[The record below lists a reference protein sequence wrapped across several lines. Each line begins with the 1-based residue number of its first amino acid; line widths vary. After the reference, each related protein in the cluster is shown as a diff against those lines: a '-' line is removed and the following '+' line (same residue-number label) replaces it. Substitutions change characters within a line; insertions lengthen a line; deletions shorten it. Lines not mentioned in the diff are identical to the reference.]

1 MGLAFGYCLNGLLF
15 IGSNDGAKFMT
26 NFIIKQSPLM
36 LWSPLFFCTWKL
48 FSHLSVATVQTSTT
62 AQVIRG
68 LAGLPMLKNDPWRA
82 MSLLKGRRRKT
93 FTLAMIFSFIST
105 GWVNV

>member
-1 MGLAFGYCLNGLLF
+1 MVTT
-15 IGSNDGAKFMT
+15 IS
-26 NFIIKQSPLM
+26 
-36 LWSPLFFCTWKL
+36 CTWKL

-93 FTLAMIFSFIST
+93 STLAMIFWMGQRLDSVVFYRVSNISRYIFVADAFSFFI
-105 GWVNV
+105 